1 MQTQPWSSVDHY
13 ENFPVASWLVPSHLR
28 PAVVALYRFARTAD
42 DIADEGNHS
51 ADERRQQLERLDRAL
66 CSPFADDPE
75 VVVRLRPFIVQHALP
90 VDQLRALLDAFMQ
103 DVQVSRYP
111 SRESLLD
118 YCRRSAN
125 PIGRLLLR
133 LFNAD
138 SDSNLRLS
146 DHICSALQLIN
157 FLQDVAVD
165 WHKGRVYLPQDKLM
179 ESGSSDRDIQRAA
192 EGQPPSQALIHALA
206 RERAFAQQMLTE
218 GAPLIRSVPWRL
230 SLELRGIIAGG
241 QRVLN
246 RIADADYDVFN
257 KRPALGWLDAPALL
271 ALALVQPR

>member
-51 ADERRQQLERLDRAL
+51 PDERRQQLERLDRAL
-66 CSPFADDPE
+66 CSPSADDSE

-179 ESGSSDRDIQRAA
+179 ESGSSDRDIHRAA
-192 EGQPPSQALIHALA
+192 EGRPPSQALIHALA

-230 SLELRGIIAGG
+230 SLELRGITAGG

>member
-66 CSPFADDPE
+66 CSPSADDPE

-90 VDQLRALLDAFMQ
+90 VAQLRALLDAFMQ

-111 SRESLLD
+111 SRELLLD

-179 ESGSSDRDIQRAA
+179 ESGSSDRDIHRAA